1 MILESCQNLLRKNL
15 RELVQNDYI
24 LLDLPY
30 FANVGDVLIWQSALD
45 LLAELQYKCLYSS
58 SIESYR
64 KPKIGEN
71 IVILFMGGGNFGD
84 LWIRHQHF
92 RQRVLTDF
100 PRNPIVQLPQSVC
113 FKDQDFLKKD
123 IDAFAQ
129 HGGLV
134 TICLR
139 EEKSYNFIKGN
150 YKNVETRLM
159 PDMVLGFDVKKYVG
173 SKSSSLGGKLF
184 VVRNDIEKSE
194 SDIESLVP
202 KDAVGRDWPT
212 MEYNPRYILIYN
224 NLQRIIYRVDR
235 VFNTHFS
242 QRLAD
247 FCFKRIFRK
256 RIIQSGIDFINKY
269 QEVYS
274 TRLHAAIL
282 AVLLDKKVVA
292 FDNSYGK
299 IKGVYDLWMKE
310 LATIQMK

>member
-1 MILESCQNLLRKNL
+1 MIIEPCQNLLRSNL

-30 FANVGDVLIWQSALD
+30 FANVGDVLIWQSVLD
-45 LLAELQYKCLYSS
+45 LLEELPYKCLYSS

-64 KPKIGEN
+64 KPIIGEN
-71 IVILFMGGGNFGD
+71 VVILFMGGGNFGD

-92 RQRVLTDF
+92 RQRVLMDF
-100 PRNPIVQLPQSVC
+100 PGNPIVQLPQSVC
-113 FKDQDFLKKD
+113 FKDQVFLKKD

-139 EEKSYNFIKGN
+139 DKKSYDFINDN
-150 YKNVETRLM
+150 YRNVETRLM
-159 PDMVLGFDVKKYVG
+159 PDMVLGFNVKKHVAP
-173 SKSSSLGGKLF
+173 KSASLGGKLF
-184 VVRNDIEKSE
+184 VVRNDIEKVE
-194 SDIESLVP
+194 SDLESLVP
-202 KDAVGRDWPT
+202 KDAVHRDWPT
-212 MEYNPRYILIYN
+212 MESQPIYLLIYTY
-224 NLQRIIYRVDR
+224 LQRLICRVDR
-235 VFNTHFS
+235 VLKSHLS

-247 FCFKRIFRK
+247 FCFKRIFKK
-256 RIIQSGIDFINKY
+256 RIIRSGTDFINQY

-299 IKGVYDLWMKE
+299 INGVYNLWMKE
-310 LATIQMK
+310 INNIQMM

>member
-1 MILESCQNLLRKNL
+1 MIIEPCQNLLRKNL

-45 LLAELQYKCLYSS
+45 LLAELPNKCLYSS

-64 KPKIGEN
+64 KPKIGESV
-71 IVILFMGGGNFGD
+71 VILFMGGGNFGD

-92 RQRVLTDF
+92 RQRVLADF

-113 FKDQDFLKKD
+113 FKNQEFLKKD

-129 HGGLV
+129 HGGFV

-139 EEKSYNFIKGN
+139 DEKSYNFIKDN
-150 YKNVETRLM
+150 YRNVEARLM
-159 PDMVLGFDVKKYVG
+159 PDMVLGFDVTKYVG
-173 SKSSSLGGKLF
+173 SKSVSLGGKLF

-194 SDIESLVP
+194 SDFKSLVP
-202 KDAVGRDWPT
+202 KDVVHRDWPT
-212 MEYNPRYILIYN
+212 LEKKPTYIVVYVFF
-224 NLQRIIYRVDR
+224 QRVLNRVDML
-235 VFNTHFS
+235 FSTH
-242 QRLAD
+242 LCKNVAD
-247 FCFKRIFRK
+247 FCFKKLFKK
-256 RIIQSGIDFINKY
+256 RIITTGINFINQY
-269 QEVYS
+269 DEVYS

-282 AVLLDKKVVA
+282 AVLLDKTVVA

-299 IKGVYDLWMKE
+299 INGVYNLWMKE
-310 LATIQMK
+310 LTNIKMM